1 MADMQVYTMIDKDQR
16 DRLFAEMRKSDDPKE
31 RQAVRFSGNEPTGET
46 NVIFYKISGSG
57 YSKKRVETVYLDD
70 NGSKKIKVS
79 YIKSLSKGPKPQ
91 VRPVYRSIWSVAH
104 PS

>member
-16 DRLFAEMRKSDDPKE
+16 DQLFAELRKSDDPKE

-46 NVIFYKISGSG
+46 NVVYYQIDGSG
-57 YSKKRVETVYLDD
+57 YHKQRMETVSVDV
-70 NGSKKIKVS
+70 NGRKKIKVS

-91 VRPVYRSIWSVAH
+91 VRPVYRSTWSVAH